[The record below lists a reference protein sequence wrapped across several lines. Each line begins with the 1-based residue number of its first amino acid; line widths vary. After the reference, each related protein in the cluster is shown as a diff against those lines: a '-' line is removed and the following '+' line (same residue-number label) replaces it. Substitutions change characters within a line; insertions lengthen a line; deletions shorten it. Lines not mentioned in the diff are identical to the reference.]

1 MSEALDASH
10 RFHYDSFFL
19 SLAILLILQASVRYI
34 FLSYLMFH
42 LLYVLLTSHIRSYTG
57 RPPLPPHIVAPQR
70 LEDLSLRSFPNDL
83 SMFRISP
90 MFHQIN
96 LNL

>member
-19 SLAILLILQASVRYI
+19 SLAILLILQASVRYL
-34 FLSYLMFH
+34 FRSHVMFH
-42 LLYVLLTSHIRSYTG
+42 LLYVLLSSDIRSDAG
-57 RPPLPPHIVAPQR
+57 RPPLPADIVAPQR
-70 LEDLSLRSFPNDL
+70 LDDLSLRSVPNDL

-90 MFHQIN
+90 MFHQID